1 MSPRSFLASMRAKLA
16 LRGCDAVSQDVRLVG
31 RPSIENRGRLDIG
44 RGTAI
49 CSRPVAAQLA
59 TGAHG
64 TLLIGEC
71 VTIGYGCS
79 IVAEGLITIGE
90 GTRIGPFGMVCDA
103 EDDGLS
109 GWRHTAR
116 PIVIGR
122 NVRIGSK
129 VTILPGTY
137 VVDDAEIAAGSV
149 LSGTIATNGAATGA
163 PAGASGAHTFPAADV
178 EQRLAFLLRDVF
190 DRTGATPPSL
200 ELERISGWGAGG
212 ALRLLLAVE
221 EEFHVTIPDDE
232 WLAICTLGDLVRT
245 IERWT
250 APTSRHFTSPELLTG
265 QVE

>member
-1 MSPRSFLASMRAKLA
+1 MSSRSFLASMGAKLA
-16 LRGCDAVSQDVRLVG
+16 LRGCDAVGQDVRLTG
-31 RPSIENRGRLDIG
+31 RPSIANRGRLDIG
-44 RGTAI
+44 RGTMI

-59 TGAHG
+59 TGTHG

-90 GTRIGPFGMVCDA
+90 GTRIGPFGMLCDA
-103 EDDGLS
+103 ENDGLS

-129 VTILPGTY
+129 VAILPGTY
-137 VVDDAEIAAGSV
+137 IADGADIAAGSV
-149 LSGTIATNGAATGA
+149 LSGTFATQEAATGA
-163 PAGASGAHTFPAADV
+163 PAGLSGAHTFPAADV
-178 EQRLAFLLRDVF
+178 EQRIALLLRDVF
-190 DRTGATPPSL
+190 DRTGAAPLSL

-221 EEFHVTIPDDE
+221 EEFHVTIPDEE
-232 WLAICTLGDLVRT
+232 WLAICSLGDLVRT

-250 APTSRHFTSPELLTG
+250 PPISRQVSPSELFAG
-265 QVE
+265 HVE